1 MLKNMKWIEAKVL
14 FEFENS
20 DLAVEVI
27 SNLFYESGFRGV
39 LIEDPDLQPPDGWGA
54 GAVNRPRQPA
64 VIGFLP
70 LSQKSRDRCGHLYA
84 KLRRLE
90 DLHGIITQLAL
101 REIDEEDWAQSWK
114 AFFKPVRVCSR
125 IVVKPSWEDFVPEP
139 LDIVIDI
146 DPGMAFGTGSHPTT
160 VLSLALINTYLQ
172 AGDSFLDVGVGSGIL
187 AIAAAKLGA
196 KKIWGVDNDETAVA
210 IAAQNLQRNQ
220 IEPERYRLICG
231 NLTDDVEGRFDIVA
245 ANILADVILELLPGL
260 ERVLK
265 PDGIF
270 ICSGVI
276 EAKKDKVIRAMQ
288 DTRFEILEDPAQ
300 EGWVAAAGKL
310 K

>member
-1 MLKNMKWIEAKVL
+1 MKWIEAKVL
-14 FEFENS
+14 FEFENA
-20 DLAVEVI
+20 DLAVDVI

-39 LIEDPDLQPPDGWGA
+39 LIEDPDIQPPDGWGA
-54 GAVNRPRQPA
+54 ATADRPRQHA

-70 LSQKSRDRCGHLYA
+70 LSQKSRERCEQLHA
-84 KLRRLE
+84 QLRRIE
-90 DLHGIITQLAL
+90 GSHRIITQLAT

-125 IVVKPSWEDFVPEP
+125 IVIKPSWEDFVPGP
-139 LDIVIDI
+139 LDVVINI

-160 VLSLALINTYLQ
+160 VLSLSLINTHLQ
-172 AGDSFLDVGVGSGIL
+172 TGDSFLDVGVGSGIL

-210 IAAQNLQRNQ
+210 IAAQNLQRNRV
-220 IEPERYRLICG
+220 EPERYRLICG
-231 NLTDDVEGRFDIVA
+231 NLTDDVDGRFDIVA

-265 PDGIF
+265 PDGVF

-276 EAKKDKVIRAMQ
+276 EAKRDKVIRAMQ
-288 DTRFEILEDPAQ
+288 KSRFEILEDLTQ
-300 EGWVAAAGKL
+300 KGWVAIAGKL

>member
-1 MLKNMKWIEAKVL
+1 MKWIEVKVL
-14 FEFENS
+14 FEFENA
-20 DLAVEVI
+20 DLAVDVI
-27 SNLFYESGFRGV
+27 SNLFCEWGFRGV

-54 GAVNRPRQPA
+54 GAVHRPRQHA

-70 LSQKSRDRCGHLYA
+70 LSQKSRERYEQLHA
-84 KLRRLE
+84 QLRRIE
-90 DLHGIITQLAL
+90 GSHGIITQLAT

-125 IVVKPSWEDFVPEP
+125 IVITPSWEDFVPDP
-139 LDIVIDI
+139 LDIVINI

-160 VLSLALINTYLQ
+160 VLSLSLINTYLQ
-172 AGDSFLDVGVGSGIL
+172 AGDVFLDVGVGSGIL

-196 KKIWGVDNDETAVA
+196 MKIWGVDNDEIAVD
-210 IAAQNLQRNQ
+210 IAAQNLQRNR
-220 IEPERYRLICG
+220 IEPERYHLICG
-231 NLTDDVEGRFDIVA
+231 NLTDDVQGRFDIVA

-260 ERVLK
+260 GRVLK

-276 EAKKDKVIRAMQ
+276 EAKRDKVVRAMQ
-288 DTRFEILEDPAQ
+288 KNRFEILEDLTQ
-300 EGWVAAAGKL
+300 EGWVAIAAQL
-310 K
+310 KS

>member
-1 MLKNMKWIEAKVL
+1 MKWIEAKVI
-14 FEFENS
+14 FEFENP

-39 LIEDPDLQPPDGWGA
+39 LIEDPDLQPPEGWGA
-54 GAVNRPRQPA
+54 GPVSRPREPA

-70 LSQKSRDRCGHLYA
+70 LSQKSRDRCEHLNA
-84 KLRRLE
+84 QLGRL
-90 DLHGIITQLAL
+90 DGSHGIVIQLAM

-139 LDIVIDI
+139 MDIVINI

-160 VLSLALINTYLQ
+160 VLSLSLIDTYLQ

-196 KKIWGVDNDETAVA
+196 QKIWGVDNDVTAVA
-210 IAAQNLQRNQ
+210 IAAQNLQRNR
-220 IEPERYRLICG
+220 IEPERYHLICG
-231 NLTDDVEGRFDIVA
+231 NLTDGVEGRFDIVA

-276 EAKKDKVIRAMQ
+276 EAKRDEVFRAMQ
-288 DTRFEILEDPAQ
+288 QNRFEILEDPTQ
-300 EGWVAAAGKL
+300 EGWVSIAGKL

>member
-1 MLKNMKWIEAKVL
+1 MKWIEAKVL

-70 LSQKSRDRCGHLYA
+70 LSQKSRDRCEHLYA

-90 DLHGIITQLAL
+90 DSHGIITQLAL

-196 KKIWGVDNDETAVA
+196 KTIWGVDT
-210 IAAQNLQRNQ
+210 
-220 IEPERYRLICG
+220 
-231 NLTDDVEGRFDIVA
+231 T
-245 ANILADVILELLPGL
+245 
-260 ERVLK
+260 
-265 PDGIF
+265 
-270 ICSGVI
+270 
-276 EAKKDKVIRAMQ
+276 
-288 DTRFEILEDPAQ
+288 
-300 EGWVAAAGKL
+300 
-310 K
+310 

>member
-1 MLKNMKWIEAKVL
+1 MKWIEAKVI
-14 FEFENS
+14 FGFKDP
-20 DLAVEVI
+20 DLAVDVI

-39 LIEDPDLQPPDGWGA
+39 LIEDPDLQPPEGWGA
-54 GAVNRPRQPA
+54 GAVDRPQQPA

-70 LSQKSRDRCGHLYA
+70 LNQKSRDRCEQLDAH
-84 KLRRLE
+84 LRRLE
-90 DLHGIITQLAL
+90 GSHGIITQLAS
-101 REIDEEDWAQSWK
+101 REVDEQDWAQSWK
-114 AFFKPVRVCSR
+114 AFFKPMRVCSR
-125 IVVKPSWEDFVPEP
+125 IVVKPSWEDFFPEP
-139 LDIVIDI
+139 LDIVINI

-160 VLSLALINTYLQ
+160 VLSLSLIDAYLQ
-172 AGDSFLDVGVGSGIL
+172 PGDSFLDVGVGSGIL

-196 KKIWGVDNDETAVA
+196 RKIWGVDNDETAVG

-220 IEPERYRLICG
+220 IEPARYRLICG
-231 NLTDDVEGRFDIVA
+231 NLTDDVEERFDIVA

-276 EAKKDKVIRAMQ
+276 EAKQDKVIRAMQ
-288 DTRFEILEDPAQ
+288 NTRFEILEAPTQ
-300 EGWVAAAGKL
+300 EGWVALVGKL